1 MKIQWLGQAGIRL
14 EDEGRVVLIDPWI
27 DENPVSNLNW
37 KDVKADVI
45 ILTHGHFDHVGD
57 AVNIA
62 KRTGAKVIA
71 QTELSYEMEA
81 EGLTDV
87 VGPGIGGTAEFEGGW
102 VKLVQAVHSSVSQK
116 GNVSA
121 PAGVI
126 VHFGGKTIYDLGDTA
141 LFSDL
146 ALPQKRYH
154 LDLAFI
160 PIGGFYTMDQV
171 DAVEAARLVGAPIV
185 IPFHYNTFPL
195 IKANPEQ
202 FARDVSEQI
211 PGVKAEVLKVEDT
224 FIL

>member
-14 EDEGRVVLIDPWI
+14 ENDGQVVLIDPWI

-37 KDVKADVI
+37 KDVNADVI

-57 AVNIA
+57 AVKIA

-87 VGPGIGGTAEFEGGW
+87 VGPGIGGTVEFEGGW
-102 VKLVQAVHSSVSQK
+102 VKLVPAVHSSVSQK

-146 ALPQKRYH
+146 SLPQKRYH

-171 DAVEAARLVGAPIV
+171 DALEAAKLVGAPIV

-195 IKANPEQ
+195 IHADPDK
-202 FARDVSEQI
+202 FARDVAEQV

-224 FIL
+224 FVI